1 MKPKVKILLIE
12 DNRFLREGIAAVLT
26 GHGGFEVDT
35 LIDCDDFLGRK
46 GTLSVPDVI
55 LLDLSLAATSTTNFI
70 ATLRDHF
77 PVSKLVAMDIMPDDA
92 DIAGFVQSG
101 GCGFILKNATV
112 DEYINTIES
121 VASGSTVLPTI
132 LTKSLFAQIAESSVH
147 GTNRDTEE
155 DTKLT
160 AREAEIAEL
169 ISMGLSN
176 RDIAQRLHIATF
188 TVKSHVHNILDKLE
202 LKSRLQIAVFVHR
215 DQH

>member
-1 MKPKVKILLIE
+1 VKPKIKLLLIE

-26 GHGGFEVDT
+26 GHGGFDVDT
-35 LIDCDDFLGRK
+35 VVDCDDFLARVS
-46 GTLSVPDVI
+46 TLSAPDVV
-55 LLDLSLAATSTTNFI
+55 LLDLSLEATSTTSFI

-77 PVSKLVAMDIMPDDA
+77 PASRLVAMDIMPDDA

-121 VASGSTVLPTI
+121 VANGATVLPTV
-132 LTKSLFAQIAESSVH
+132 LTKSLFAQIAESSVRRTDKDSEE
-147 GTNRDTEE
+147 GTR
-155 DTKLT
+155 LT

-169 ISMGLSN
+169 ISMGMSN
-176 RDIAQRLHIATF
+176 RDIAKRLHIATF